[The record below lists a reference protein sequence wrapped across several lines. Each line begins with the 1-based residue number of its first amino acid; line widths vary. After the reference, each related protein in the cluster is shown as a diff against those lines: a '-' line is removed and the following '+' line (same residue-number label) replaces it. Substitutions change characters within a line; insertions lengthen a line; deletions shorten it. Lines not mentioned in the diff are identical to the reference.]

1 MQTSNFQLSFAV
13 KPSSANSPSGLAPG
27 GIGQG
32 ANADGF
38 ANWMREASN
47 RPAQFDRAESK
58 SLSQEGSSLPSES
71 RSDSPSRSESAQDAR
86 DVESKGPKGEEV
98 DVKDDHS
105 DDNGPNLI
113 RSRSLS
119 NGRLIQSPT
128 SATGKKEAQAYGI
141 AQASHDIIL
150 CTDAD
155 VVVGPRWATTMAR
168 YLTTY
173 GVDFLAGPT
182 KMTDDSSLFLETFQS
197 IEFSGIMLITAGG
210 LKNKTISLI
219 SLRKKLK
226 GKHHFYIYK
235 KKTTN
240 FVVFFVY

>member
-27 GIGQG
+27 GMGQG

-58 SLSQEGSSLPSES
+58 SLPQEGSSLPSES

-105 DDNGPNLI
+105 DDN
-113 RSRSLS
+113 SS
-119 NGRLIQSPT
+119 QT
-128 SATGKKEAQAYGI
+128 SHSDK
-141 AQASHDIIL
+141 D
-150 CTDAD
+150 D
-155 VVVGPRWATTMAR
+155 VGA
-168 YLTTY
+168 
-173 GVDFLAGPT
+173 
-182 KMTDDSSLFLETFQS
+182 
-197 IEFSGIMLITAGG
+197 
-210 LKNKTISLI
+210 
-219 SLRKKLK
+219 
-226 GKHHFYIYK
+226 
-235 KKTTN
+235 
-240 FVVFFVY
+240 